1 MDKVKVKLKPEALKQ
16 KPGKKETVKGKNIIG
31 GSARNVKNIM
41 KEKAVRSKNKQNQK
55 ADTEAAETV
64 ESNGAAFADTVYD
77 DRKRYIKN
85 KIREHKIKS
94 KDNSEK
100 SGVNGSVFREN
111 VRHKSETVNGENYG
125 DKNNQPVGAARREY
139 VEKKLRTMA
148 EHRKVY
154 DGEHSAS
161 NIHGEYVKTK
171 KGANI
176 LNHRLSNA
184 ANLPKSEVRKI
195 VNTETPYIGKY
206 VESKYVRAQKKTV
219 GAKKELIR
227 KTKIR
232 LAKETTI
239 TSARTA
245 TAAKRAAVR
254 IAHMVAESAQAI
266 VSALAALGGW
276 AVLLVVLISV
286 IIVAAI
292 SASPFG
298 LFISEEAAGG
308 ESIPISSIVNECNIE
323 LTQKLEDIEN
333 GQEYDSIELSGEP
346 ADWRLVLSLF
356 SVKIAGREDN
366 AAEDAVIIDERK
378 EQKLKKAFWDMHRI
392 ASDTE
397 TTDDGKRILHIT
409 ISAKTKEEMIEEYA
423 FTRKQKEAL
432 ETLLENADGFI
443 GAAQSLAISDETAQ
457 QVLERLPENLPEG
470 RKRVVKNACSLVG
483 KVNYFWGGKSS
494 AIGWDSGW
502 GKMKRV
508 TAPGSRSTGTIRPFG
523 LDCSGFVTWSFINS
537 GYMAAQ
543 IGHGAATQATKGTRI
558 SWTAAT
564 PGDLALYSDNSHIG
578 IIAGRDSNGNV
589 IVIHCASGANNVVIT
604 TSRGFGY
611 VVRPSFYFL
620 SSDR

>member
-16 KPGKKETVKGKNIIG
+16 KPVKKEAVKGKNIIG
-31 GSARNVKNIM
+31 GSARNVKNLM
-41 KEKAVRSKNKQNQK
+41 KEKAVRSKNEQNQK

-64 ESNGAAFADTVYD
+64 ESNAAAFANTVYD

-85 KIREHKIKS
+85 KIREHKIKT
-94 KDNSEK
+94 KENSEK

-111 VRHKSETVNGENYG
+111 VRHKSENVNGENYG

-139 VEKKLRTMA
+139 IEKKLRTMA

-171 KGANI
+171 KGVNI

-184 ANLPKSEVRKI
+184 ANLPKAEVRKI
-195 VNTETPYIGKY
+195 VKTETPYIGKY
-206 VESKYVRAQKKTV
+206 VRAKKKTV

-232 LAKETTI
+232 LAKETAI

-266 VSALAALGGW
+266 VSALAAFGGW

-298 LFISEEAAGG
+298 LFISEEAARG

-346 ADWRLVLSLF
+346 ADRRLVLSLF
-356 SVKIAGREDN
+356 SVKIAGRGDN
-366 AAEDAVIIDERK
+366 AAEDTVIIDERK
-378 EQKLKKAFWDMHRI
+378 KQKLKKVFWDMHRI

-409 ISAKTKEEMIEEYA
+409 ISTKTKEEMIEEYA

-443 GAAQSLAISDETAQ
+443 GAAQSLAISDET
-457 QVLERLPENLPEG
+457 R
-470 RKRVVKNACSLVG
+470 
-483 KVNYFWGGKSS
+483 Y
-494 AIGWDSGW
+494 
-502 GKMKRV
+502 
-508 TAPGSRSTGTIRPFG
+508 GSRKQKR
-523 LDCSGFVTWSFINS
+523 
-537 GYMAAQ
+537 
-543 IGHGAATQATKGTRI
+543 R
-558 SWTAAT
+558 
-564 PGDLALYSDNSHIG
+564 
-578 IIAGRDSNGNV
+578 
-589 IVIHCASGANNVVIT
+589 NNQT
-604 TSRGFGY
+604 FRT
-611 VVRPSFYFL
+611 
-620 SSDR
+620 